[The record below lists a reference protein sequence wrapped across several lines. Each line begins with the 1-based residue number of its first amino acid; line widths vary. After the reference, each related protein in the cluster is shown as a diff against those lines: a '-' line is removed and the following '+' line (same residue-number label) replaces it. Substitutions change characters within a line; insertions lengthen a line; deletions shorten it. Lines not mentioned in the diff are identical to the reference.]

1 MVSKIAVNTLI
12 FRLLIIFGWGLVII
26 GFRTALAEKL
36 PQQSVLP
43 LSLANKAVLAAV
55 NRCEKD
61 GYQVSAAVV
70 DEDGVVKALLRGD
83 GAGAHTIDSSRRK
96 AYTAASLR
104 QPTEKLA
111 QLIAQKPHIQALKD
125 MNESIL
131 ILGGGLPIKIAGEVI
146 GGIGVGGAPGTTL
159 DEVCARAG
167 LESLG
172 VQ

>member
-1 MVSKIAVNTLI
+1 MGSKIEVNTLV
-12 FRLLIIFGWGLVII
+12 FRLLIIFGWGLAII
-26 GFRTALAEKL
+26 GFRTAFAEKL

-55 NRCEKD
+55 NRCERD

-131 ILGGGLPIKIAGEVI
+131 ILGGGLPIKMAGEVI